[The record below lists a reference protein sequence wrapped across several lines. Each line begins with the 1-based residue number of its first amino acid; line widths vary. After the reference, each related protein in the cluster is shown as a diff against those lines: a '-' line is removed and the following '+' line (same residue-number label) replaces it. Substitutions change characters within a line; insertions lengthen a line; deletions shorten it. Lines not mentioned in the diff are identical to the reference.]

1 MKKMVM
7 GLATFFFMLLFLT
20 QAQAGIIWQDDTVFN
35 YNINNN
41 GGSFYYPG
49 VLPNSNDPYTYNW
62 PNNGTKFPAN
72 TIDETAS
79 AYTQDSFNP
88 DGEHSRGSTVLYAT
102 SSGGVVTGGLGG
114 LQNKAQTSIS
124 ITGESGGAGHFNADE
139 NGIDVQQTV
148 ISSLQK
154 RFTVDE
160 DTWVYFRGF
169 LDGAVDFA
177 TVENPNN
184 SSHYANY
191 ELTGKAEIS
200 QIVEGVAGV
209 EATLPPISL
218 NNDNREGEHLIQ
230 LVKQIEGKDVEYAL
244 STSLS
249 LQTNVKNWKFL
260 MPTLNPSPPPTLIY
274 NYESY
279 ELSEPFLLGSDP
291 DNPLI
296 MTATLNQVPIP
307 PSLLLMGSGLGGL
320 FVIRRRF
327 WRA

>member
-20 QAQAGIIWQDDTVFN
+20 QAQAGIIWQDDTIFN
-35 YNINNN
+35 YGISKN

-49 VLPNSNDPYTYNW
+49 VALNPNDPYKYDW
-62 PNNGTKFPAN
+62 PNNGTKLPAN
-72 TIDETAS
+72 AINETAS
-79 AYTQDSFNP
+79 ASTQESFNP
-88 DGEHSRGSTVLYAT
+88 DGQPSRGSTVLYAT
-102 SSGGVVTGGLGG
+102 SGGGVATAGLGG
-114 LQNKAQTSIS
+114 LQNKAQTSIF
-124 ITGESGGAGHFNADE
+124 ITGESGGMGHFNANE

-177 TVENPNN
+177 TFENPNN

-230 LVKQIEGKDVEYAL
+230 LVKEIEGNAVEYVL
-244 STSLS
+244 STSL
-249 LQTNVKNWKFL
+249 LLNTYVKNWKFL
-260 MPTLNPSPPPTLIY
+260 QPTMNPSPPPMLIY

-279 ELSEPFLLGSDP
+279 ELSEPLLLGSGP
-291 DNPLI
+291 DNPLT

-327 WRA
+327 WRT